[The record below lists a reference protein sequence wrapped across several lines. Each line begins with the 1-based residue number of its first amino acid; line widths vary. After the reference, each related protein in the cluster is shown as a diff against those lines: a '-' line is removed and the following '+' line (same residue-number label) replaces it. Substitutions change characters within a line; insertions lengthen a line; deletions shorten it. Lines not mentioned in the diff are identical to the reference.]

1 MRDIVWVWL
10 STCIGVVEG
19 DSNPVEAYLNSRGD
33 PTRKLSHPEAQLLPR
48 PGPGVYDADHQLR
61 GLQTCGPLG
70 PASGDWGPVP
80 QGLGALGLER
90 TVQNF
95 SAEPVANMQ
104 FMSRG
109 YTLLNYARR
118 PVKIFSQWE
127 DHLHRGC
134 CRSGP
139 RQNTSQK
146 LANCIIRFLNSNRN
160 DNGVVFWYPLSE
172 SYLQLCWWKR
182 ELFSSLQNRSQIC
195 NLWVPATHY
204 WTMQDAQF
212 KYLVNEKTTSTG
224 DAVEVVHVKIRRR
237 SLQIALIDS

>member
-19 DSNPVEAYLNSRGD
+19 DSNPVEAYLNSGGD
-33 PTRKLSHPEAQLLPR
+33 PTRKLSRPESQLLPR

-61 GLQTCGPLG
+61 GLQTCGHLG

-134 CRSGP
+134 CWSGP

-146 LANCIIRFLNSNRN
+146 LANCINRFLNSNRN
-160 DNGVVFWYPLSE
+160 DNEVVFWYSF
-172 SYLQLCWWKR
+172 KV
-182 ELFSSLQNRSQIC
+182 LQNE
-195 NLWVPATHY
+195 PPY
-204 WTMQDAQF
+204 WHS
-212 KYLVNEKTTSTG
+212 YS
-224 DAVEVVHVKIRRR
+224 
-237 SLQIALIDS
+237 